1 MNNKNPYEIMGISR
15 ASTIAQVKVRYFELA
30 RKHHP
35 DKLDINTSDE
45 ERKKHEDIFKEITNA
60 YSRINKEK
68 EFEAKFGSNTH
79 DGNFNGFNFNM
90 SDDMQHEDWRS
101 VWAGLESLFN
111 APDTW
116 ERMKNIVTDTI
127 KDTIYEV
134 AMHNINKS
142 TKKWK
147 ESSSSTST
155 FITRHNINVPVT
167 LEEVHLKKHKK
178 LRLFLKDIKFP
189 VFITL
194 DIGEYPETSVTH
206 IIDNKTINIDFTM
219 ELAPHSLYRM
229 DDILESWDLWA
240 LESIKITWVD
250 YLCGKTVEID
260 YIDGTKLNVVIDPFK
275 IQNPYTIIDKGL
287 CGLGNLY
294 IGIDLEP
301 PRKDNKI
308 KWNSLDYKFKGV
320 FIKQLEELYK

>member
-1 MNNKNPYEIMGISR
+1 MNNRNNPYEIFGIQRS
-15 ASTIAQVKVRYFELA
+15 ATIAQVKTRYFELA

-45 ERKKHEDIFKEITNA
+45 EKKKHEEIFKEITNA
-60 YSRINKEK
+60 YSKINKEK
-68 EFEAKFGSNTH
+68 EFEAKYGTS
-79 DGNFNGFNFNM
+79 NGFNFNM

-134 AMHNINKS
+134 AMHNINNS

-147 ESSSSTST
+147 DTSIKHHS
-155 FITRHNINVPVT
+155 ITVPVS
-167 LEEVHLKKHKK
+167 LEEVHLKKQKK
-178 LRLFLKDIKFP
+178 LRLFLKDIKLP

-194 DIGEYPETSVTH
+194 DIGEYPDTSVTH
-206 IIDNKTINIDFTM
+206 IIDNNTIYIDFTM
-219 ELAPHSLYRM
+219 ELITHPLYRM

-240 LESIKITWVD
+240 LQSIKITWVE
-250 YLCGKTVEID
+250 YLCGKTIEID
-260 YIDGTKLNVVIDPFK
+260 YIDGTKLNVIIEPFK
-275 IQNPYTIIDKGL
+275 IQNPYTILDKGL

-301 PRKDNKI
+301 PINKNKEKWNNLDNK
-308 KWNSLDYKFKGV
+308 FKNV
-320 FIKQLEELYK
+320 FIKQLEELYKC